1 MHLHTMKLYG
11 MNTIELLVF
20 VLYRHF
26 SRKYNFLQKCCQ
38 SNNGSKIFDM
48 LRFIT
53 MKTSYKIFVDS
64 RDQKYQV
71 IRTLLAMDW
80 SYQNF
85 TYKTFYW
92 IILWWLQLRQLKLS
106 QANKYFKGIYR
117 SKWKGSIIMIY
128 GFYNV
133 K

>member
-1 MHLHTMKLYG
+1 MKLYG

-64 RDQKYQV
+64 REQKYHTIYINLV
-71 IRTLLAMDW
+71 IIVIEGI
-80 SYQNF
+80 
-85 TYKTFYW
+85 K
-92 IILWWLQLRQLKLS
+92 IIP
-106 QANKYFKGIYR
+106 NK
-117 SKWKGSIIMIY
+117 
-128 GFYNV
+128 
-133 K
+133 